1 MKKIICFSLLSV
13 VLASVVTL
21 SSCNGPTV
29 YDSYQSTPVAGW
41 EKNDTLS
48 FCISP
53 LDTTAVY
60 DATLG
65 LRTTGEYP
73 FTAITL
79 IVEQHVYPSD
89 RVLTDTVNCRLT
101 DDRGNSVGKGISYH
115 QYEFPIG
122 RVELHSGDSIH
133 VLVRHDMK
141 REILPGISD
150 VGITLKKVQ

>member
-1 MKKIICFSLLSV
+1 MKKNICFSILSV
-13 VLASVVTL
+13 AMAAAATL
-21 SSCNGPTV
+21 VSCNGNTV

-41 EKNDTLS
+41 EKNDTLAFS
-48 FCISP
+48 IPP

-60 DATLG
+60 DAMLG

-79 IVEQHVYPSD
+79 IVEQHVFPSD
-89 RVLTDTVNCRLT
+89 RVHTDTVNCRLA
-101 DDRGNSVGKGISYH
+101 DERGNTIGKGISFH
-115 QYEFPIG
+115 QFEFPIG
-122 RVELHSGDSIH
+122 RMELHSGDSIH

-150 VGITLKKVQ
+150 VGITLRKVQ